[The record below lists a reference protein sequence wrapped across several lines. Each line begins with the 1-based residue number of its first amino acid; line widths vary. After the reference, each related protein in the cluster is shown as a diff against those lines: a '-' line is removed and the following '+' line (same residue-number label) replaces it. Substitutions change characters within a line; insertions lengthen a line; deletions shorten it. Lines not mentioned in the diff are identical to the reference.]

1 MSWIIEKRKQGAEIW
16 ATTSTGLNG
25 QLAFRP
31 EAIFIGD
38 GYEKK
43 EYKRSMELAQV
54 IVKALNDYEEKNED
68 DFANSLRENDSG
80 HQPC

>member
-1 MSWIIEKRKQGAEIW
+1 MTWVTEKRKQGAEIW

-54 IVKALNDYEEKNED
+54 IVKALNDYEEKNEE